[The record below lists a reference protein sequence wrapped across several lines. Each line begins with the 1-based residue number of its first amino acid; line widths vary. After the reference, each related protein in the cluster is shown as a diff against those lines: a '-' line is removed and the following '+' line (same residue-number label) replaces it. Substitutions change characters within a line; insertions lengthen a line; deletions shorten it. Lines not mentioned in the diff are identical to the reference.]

1 MNVNTG
7 DNTRSSVSVQP
18 EEDAHRARLLRV
30 PTARPTRRREEVPTR
45 KVASA
50 HTPSRHATAPFFPA
64 APAARWR
71 PVAAVAAATAA
82 ATTAVELAAGRGIGG
97 GNGGTSP
104 GATK

>member
-1 MNVNTG
+1 M
-7 DNTRSSVSVQP
+7 
-18 EEDAHRARLLRV
+18 
-30 PTARPTRRREEVPTR
+30 
-45 KVASA
+45 ASA

-71 PVAAVAAATAA
+71 PVAAVAAVTAA

-104 GATK
+104 GATKQRTRSAQLACRYRGRGAPMVQP